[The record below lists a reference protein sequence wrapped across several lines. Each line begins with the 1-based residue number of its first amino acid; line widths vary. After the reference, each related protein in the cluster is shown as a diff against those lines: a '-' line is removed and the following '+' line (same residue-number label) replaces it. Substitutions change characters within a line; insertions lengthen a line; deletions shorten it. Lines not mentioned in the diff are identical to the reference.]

1 MVTNQSSSGP
11 DRDAPSSD
19 QAQWLTDSRTKI
31 EQNRPLAPAQRA
43 LQLREMLAGRTLS
56 DLQELAKTVKQATL
70 SLSQIEERELAVRVR
85 ELLSP
90 KELNEL
96 VASREFDRKL
106 AILSGHVELLNLVHN
121 HLQPGALSKISG
133 ELEQVYQRI
142 INSPNAV
149 GDFFRRQGEELARRA
164 PDRRTGFT
172 NQVKK
177 GIFLALEFPSAVGK
191 VIPLPEWLSK
201 FSHKFRE
208 RRTRIEAEER
218 IFVTINHLKTRGNP
232 PVPFIEFAGF
242 DQGAFDALK
251 EKHLPKDAQGNV
263 TSEEFTENVRTA
275 VLRDVA
281 KTAAEVIKNKR
292 DPAKGGDASLGTAAD
307 KVLTLTM
314 KELLNPNESIEKHK
328 EEKQN
333 QLVDRMKNGVPAQL
347 NEDGSVRV
355 AAKLSAWGAGTVLN
369 VEFGDGYVYSREGG
383 KLTIPQDK
391 VDENG
396 APTTDEGRSL
406 QAALTQLPASVKK
419 ITVVA
424 AGQKLIL
431 GDEVQLPLNR
441 QETPAQLNPLIGA
454 LRANPRLSML
464 RSAQDQTMRG
474 VFRYVGEGG
483 RGVLEWND
491 NLAQLTDV
499 QGFLGTNGILE
510 SASPGWEWRRAQ
522 GGGWEKVV

>member
-1 MVTNQSSSGP
+1 MATNQPSSGP

-31 EQNRPLAPAQRA
+31 EQNRPLAPAQRVE
-43 LQLREMLAGRTLS
+43 QFREIVKGRTLS
-56 DLQELAKTVKQATL
+56 DLEELAKLIVAAPF

-96 VASREFDRKL
+96 VESRDRDRRL
-106 AILSGHVELLNLVHN
+106 QILEQRAALLLLVSN
-121 HLQPGALSKISG
+121 HLQPGAWNKIAG
-133 ELEQVYQRI
+133 GFEQAYQRV
-142 INSPNAV
+142 INTPNAV
-149 GDFFRRQGEELARRA
+149 GDFFRRQGDELAKRA

-201 FSHKFRE
+201 FAHKFRE
-208 RRTRIEAEER
+208 RRTRIETEER
-218 IFVTINHLKTRGNP
+218 IYIVINHLKTQGNP
-232 PVPFIEFAGF
+232 KLPFIEFAGF

-281 KTAAEVIKNKR
+281 KGAEEVIKNKR
-292 DPAKGGDASLGTAAD
+292 DPAKGGDASSGTAAD

-328 EEKQN
+328 EDKKN
-333 QLVDRMKNGVPAQL
+333 QLVDRMKKGVWRGAVL
-347 NEDGSVRV
+347 DV
-355 AAKLSAWGAGTVLN
+355 A
-369 VEFGDGYVYSREGG
+369 FGDTYSFTREGG

-396 APTTDEGRSL
+396 APTTDEGRL
-406 QAALTQLPASVKK
+406 LLAVLTLPPSVKK

-441 QETPAQLNPLIGA
+441 PETPAQLASLMNSI
-454 LRANPRLSML
+454 RANPRLSML

-474 VFRYVGEGG
+474 AFRYVGEGG
-483 RGVLEWND
+483 RGILEWND
-491 NLAQLTDV
+491 NLAQVADV
-499 QGFLGTNGILE
+499 QSFLATNGILDN
-510 SASPGWEWRRAQ
+510 ARPTDEWRPKA
-522 GGGWEKVV
+522 GGGWEKVA

>member
-1 MVTNQSSSGP
+1 MATNQSSSGP

-43 LQLREMLAGRTLS
+43 QQLREMLAGRTLN

-218 IFVTINHLKTRGNP
+218 IYITINHLKAQGNP
-232 PVPFIEFAGF
+232 KLPFIEFAGF
-242 DQGAFDALK
+242 DQGAFDAIK
-251 EKHLPKDAQGNV
+251 EKHLPKDAQGGV

-281 KTAAEVIKNKR
+281 KGAEEVIKNKR
-292 DPAKGGDASLGTAAD
+292 DPAKGGDALLGTKAD

-314 KELLNPNESIEKHK
+314 KELLNPNESVEKHK
-328 EEKQN
+328 EEATN
-333 QLVDRMKNGVPAQL
+333 QLVDRIKNGVREQRGP
-347 NEDGSVRV
+347 DGKVLVPGR
-355 AAKLSAWGAGTVLN
+355 ASAWGTAVLD
-369 VEFGDGYVYSREGG
+369 VTFGDTYSFSREGG
-383 KLTIPQDK
+383 KLTIPRDK

-396 APTTDEGRSL
+396 VPKTDEGRSL
-406 QAALTQLPASVKK
+406 QTAIVQLPTSVKK

-441 QETPAQLNPLIGA
+441 QGTPAQLNPLIGA

-474 VFRYVGEGG
+474 VFRYAGEGG

-491 NLAQLTDV
+491 NLAQLSDV
-499 QGFLGTNGILE
+499 QAFLATNGILE
-510 SASPGWEWRRAQ
+510 NARPADEWRRAQ
-522 GGGWEKVV
+522 GGGWEKVA